1 MNYSDIKSIYKLVD
15 DTSEARELIDGGESY
30 HWRMI
35 HEDQIDALMCEEL
48 AADEYVLGCFNA
60 SFLQGILGI
69 PMGTIERMQAAEC
82 YEAVGMLIISMGK
95 LEELQREYVEAD
107 GYGHHFAH
115 YDFEEH
121 MVGDYYLFKTN

>member
-15 DTSEARELIDGGESY
+15 DTSESRELIDGGESY

-48 AADEYVLGCFNA
+48 AADEYVLGC
-60 SFLQGILGI
+60 L
-69 PMGTIERMQAAEC
+69 ERMQAAEC